1 MKTKIVVGLATI
13 FLLGAC
19 ASPTVVQAVKPGDT
33 GLGCAQL
40 QNEYSD
46 AENLKKEA
54 DGAKGVTGGNV
65 ARLLFWPSIIG
76 TYMNANEAIAAADN
90 RRVNLANLMA
100 QKGCP
105 IPGSMQSTDN
115 KSADSTQQV
124 ASGAATKEAKL
135 AELKKLYDSN
145 LLTKEVYAEKQKAV
159 LDAQ

>member
-1 MKTKIVVGLATI
+1 MKTKIIVSLTTVL
-13 FLLGAC
+13 LLGAC

-40 QNEYSD
+40 QNEYAD

-105 IPGSMQSTDN
+105 IPGSIQSTES
-115 KSADSTQQV
+115 KPADSTQPS
-124 ASGAATKEAKL
+124 ASITSTKEVKL
-135 AELKKLYDSN
+135 AELKKLYDAN
-145 LLTKEVYAEKQKAV
+145 LVTKEVYAEKQKAI